1 MDDARNPYATPKA
14 EITAAGGTPFFATP
28 TAKLAALSVVT
39 FGLYEVIWAYQ
50 SWKSVRARTG
60 KPIRPFWRALFA
72 PLWMFILFDELNRQA
87 AAAEVESSVS
97 PGGHGAAFFVL
108 SALWRLPAPWFFI
121 GYLSFLPLLPAN
133 TLARRLN
140 ERLAPETAPMVG
152 WSGVN
157 VAALLLG
164 GVLFALVVAGTF
176 LPEE

>member
-14 EITAAGGTPFFATP
+14 TITATAGAPFFATP

-39 FGLYEVIWAYQ
+39 FGVYEAIWAYQ

-72 PLWMFILFDELNRQA
+72 PLWMFILLDELNQQA
-87 AAAEVESSVS
+87 ATAEVESSVS

-108 SALWRLPAPWFFI
+108 SALWRLPDPWFFI
-121 GYLSFLPLLPAN
+121 SSLSFLPLLPAN

-140 ERLAPETAPMVG
+140 ERLAPETTPVVG

-157 VAALLLG
+157 IAALLLG
-164 GVLFALVVAGTF
+164 GALFAMAVVGTF
-176 LPEE
+176 VPED